1 MKYAVQLYSLREY
14 GEKHGLRAILEM
26 VARTGYDGVEFA
38 GYYGHTP
45 EQVAE
50 MLKELNLTAV
60 STHVGPDAYRA
71 DFAGEVAYLKALE
84 IRLPVVPCSSREQ
97 LCDGTMAAQLAWAR
111 TELEKDGIGLGYH
124 NHYQEL
130 DTDVDYLER
139 LTREIPGLKLELDVF
154 WACVAGKDPVA
165 LMKQYGERLALLHI
179 KELGSEGAR
188 GVNPVPGEGIVGM
201 PAVIAQAEKQEI
213 PWLILEVER
222 YPVPEEDYLKRSIEA
237 MKKMSRD
244 S

>member
-14 GEKHGLRAILEM
+14 GAKHGLRAILEM
-26 VARTGYDGVEFA
+26 AARAGYEGVEFA

-50 MLKELNLTAV
+50 MLKELKLTAV
-60 STHVGPDAYRA
+60 SAHVGPDAYRA

-111 TELEKDGIGLGYH
+111 TELEKEGIGLGYH

-154 WACVAGKDPVA
+154 WARVAGRDPVA
-165 LMKQYGERLALLHI
+165 LMKQYGDRLALVHV
-179 KELGSEGAR
+179 KELGPEGAE
-188 GVNPVPGEGIVGM
+188 GVNPVLGEGIVGI
-201 PAVIAQAEKQEI
+201 PAVVAQAKEQGI

-222 YPVPEEDYLKRSIEA
+222 YPIPEEEYLVRSLEA
-237 MKKMSRD
+237 LKGMN
-244 S
+244 